1 MTDLVHTWSGT
12 LRNALGIAAVVVV
25 SLFWVFESRSEINQL
40 SQQHAADI
48 QRLETDIAHQKA
60 LVEANRNHDRE
71 LITQIFD
78 RLDTI
83 IEKIDKLEDER
94 SE

>member
-1 MTDLVHTWSGT
+1 MSVHNWTAT
-12 LRNALGIAAVVVV
+12 IRNAVGVAGVVIV
-25 SLFWVFESRSEINQL
+25 SLFWVFESRAEIQAL
-40 SQQHAADI
+40 KQAHTADI

-60 LVEANRNHDRE
+60 LVEANREHDRE